1 MTESAAAPRPGPAAR
16 LRALPT
22 QAQDT
27 LLVLA
32 VAAMSVAPLLPRLP
46 AWAGLFSL
54 ALLLWRGSL
63 AWRSRPLPSRLLL
76 AGLLAAAVA
85 AVLLR
90 YHSVAGR
97 DPGVCL
103 VCMLLALKLLEVRR
117 RRDAYVVFYLGLF
130 CVFAQFLYAQSAPAA
145 AWMLACTLGWLTAL
159 IDANLPGRRPPL
171 ARRLGLGLRLIGL
184 GLPVMAAL
192 FLLFP
197 RLSGPLWSLPDDA
210 RARTGLASDMDP
222 GAIARLA
229 LDDSVA
235 FNVRFLGRRPPQ
247 SAMYW
252 RGPVLGAF
260 DGRRWSALPPYP
272 RGRGAS
278 PPTLHGLGEPV
289 RYTVTLQPTQRH
301 FAFALDAPA
310 SAPALSGQ
318 PGTQLRLSHDL
329 ELRSNHALSQVT
341 RYTLDSWLRHDG
353 EQPEPAARLRAY
365 TRLPAGDD
373 PRTVALGRELARR
386 EAAGG
391 PRAVAAAALRM
402 FREQPFRY
410 SLHPGTYTGP
420 DAIDQFLFQRRV
432 GFCEHYAQAFVVLMR
447 AAGIPARVVTGYQGG
462 SENPVDGLWVVR
474 QSDAH
479 AWAEYWVAGSGWL
492 RADPTAMVDPSRID
506 RSGQTLDAAE
516 PLLGLAMLGPRDA
529 TALRWLRNL
538 GDAVDQSWNDWVL
551 EYGQTRQRRLLRELG
566 LASTDPARLGG
577 DAALSL
583 GLLLA
588 LGGAWL
594 LWRGRP
600 RRDPWQRAYALL
612 CARLRRAGVDAPPT
626 QAPAALARGLGPD
639 PRLQG
644 LRALLMELELARYA
658 PSGADARTLRRL
670 AWRAARVPIPR
681 RADRAGEALRNGE
694 ALRTS
699 RADHDAGD
707 TMRRDSS

>member
-1 MTESAAAPRPGPAAR
+1 MAESSAAPRAGLAAR

-22 QAQDT
+22 PAQDT

-32 VAAMSVAPLLPRLP
+32 VAALSVAPLLPQLP
-46 AWAGLFSL
+46 GWAGVFSL
-54 ALLLWRGSL
+54 ALLLWRGTL

-76 AGLLAAAVA
+76 AALLAAAVA

-90 YHSVAGR
+90 YHSVVGR

-130 CVFAQFLYAQSAPAA
+130 CVFAQFLYAQSAWAA
-145 AWMLACTLGWLTAL
+145 AWMLACTLGWLIAL
-159 IDANLPGRRPPL
+159 IDANLPGRRPTL
-171 ARRLGLGLRLIGL
+171 ARRLGLGLRLLGL

-247 SAMYW
+247 NRMYW

-260 DGRRWSALPPYP
+260 DGRRWSALPPSP
-272 RGRGAS
+272 AGGSAPPAS
-278 PPTLHGLGEPV
+278 LRGLGEPV

-301 FAFALDAPA
+301 FAFALDVPA

-318 PGTQLRLSHDL
+318 PGTQLRLTHDL

-341 RYTLDSWLRHDG
+341 RYTLASWLRHDG
-353 EQPEPAARLRAY
+353 TQPEPAARLKAY
-365 TRLPAGDD
+365 TALPPGYD
-373 PRTVALGRELARR
+373 PRTVALGRELAHR

-391 PRAVAAAALRM
+391 ARAVAAAALRM
-402 FREQPFRY
+402 FRQQPFRY
-410 SLHPGTYTGP
+410 SLHPGTYRGP

-479 AWAEYWVAGSGWL
+479 AWAEYWLAGSGWV
-492 RADPTAMVDPSRID
+492 RADPTSMVDPARID
-506 RSGQTLDAAE
+506 RSGQTLDATE

-538 GDAVDQSWNDWVL
+538 GDAVDQGWNDWVL

-588 LGGAWL
+588 LGGSWL

-600 RRDPWQRAYALL
+600 RQDPWQRAYSLL
-612 CARLRRAGVDAPPT
+612 CARLRRAGVRAQPT
-626 QAPAALARGLGPD
+626 QAPAALARDLGGDPGL
-639 PRLQG
+639 RAV
-644 LRALLMELELARYA
+644 RALLMELELARYA
-658 PSGADARTLRRL
+658 PAGAGPPGQRHLG
-670 AWRAARVPIPR
+670 WRAARVPIPR
-681 RADRAGEALRNGE
+681 RAHRASGPA
-694 ALRTS
+694 RTEP
-699 RADHDAGD
+699 AAPDAGD
-707 TMRRDSS
+707 TMPGHSS

>member
-1 MTESAAAPRPGPAAR
+1 MAESPAAPRPGLAAR

-32 VAAMSVAPLLPRLP
+32 AAAMSVAPLLPRLP

-90 YHSVAGR
+90 YHSVVGR

-130 CVFAQFLYAQSAPAA
+130 CVFAQFLYIQSAPAA

-210 RARTGLASDMDP
+210 RARTGLAADMDP

-260 DGRRWSALPPYP
+260 DGRRWSALPPQ
-272 RGRGAS
+272 GRGA
-278 PPTLHGLGEPV
+278 PPPAVRGLGAPV

-301 FAFALDAPA
+301 FAFALDLPA

-318 PGTQLRLSHDL
+318 PGTHLRLSHDL
-329 ELRSNHALSQVT
+329 DLRSDHALSQVT
-341 RYTLDSWLRHDG
+341 RYTLDSWPRHAG
-353 EQPEPAARLRAY
+353 EPPEPAARLRAY
-365 TRLPAGDD
+365 TLLPAGHD

-402 FREQPFRY
+402 FSEQTFRY

-420 DAIDQFLFQRRV
+420 DAIDQFLFRRRI

-479 AWAEYWVAGSGWL
+479 AWAEYWVAGSGWV
-492 RADPTAMVDPSRID
+492 RADPTAMVDPARID

-529 TALRWLRNL
+529 TALRWLRNV

-566 LASTDPARLGG
+566 LGSTDPARLGG

-583 GLLLA
+583 GLLLS

-594 LWRGRP
+594 LWRGRS

-612 CARLRRAGVDAPPT
+612 CARLRRAGVRARPT
-626 QAPAALARGLGPD
+626 QDPAALARELGGD
-639 PRLQG
+639 PGLQG
-644 LRALLMELELARYA
+644 VRELLMDLELVRYA
-658 PSGADARTLRRL
+658 PAGSSARGLRRL
-670 AWRAARVPIPR
+670 GWRAARVPIPR
-681 RADRAGEALRNGE
+681 RADRLAGAG
-694 ALRTS
+694 RTS
-699 RADHDAGD
+699 GGDPDAGD
-707 TMRRDSS
+707 TMPRHSS